1 MATGTLPRVLQTVK
15 ARLLRYYY
23 RWVGGRVWAGHFTN
37 APYSA
42 LQLALPGRQLAA
54 RVYSSSEGKDLPL
67 IVYFHGGGWVVG
79 NLESH
84 HPFCQQLRAQAG
96 CTVVAVDYR
105 LAPEYP
111 FPAALDDCRDAAAWV
126 AAHLEDIGPNNGQI
140 VLGGDSAGGHLAA
153 CAALALDADTRA
165 RLAGALLI
173 YPVVDHYTAP
183 YASYTERATGQM
195 LTSAL
200 MHWFWDTWLAGQ
212 DPQVAAE
219 AGVFPIRSQA
229 LATLPPCLVVTAER
243 DPLRDEGLQFAQR
256 LSEAGVSVTS
266 EHYSNAEHGFACSQ
280 GPTADFKHFM
290 TLATGWLRT
299 L

>member
-1 MATGTLPRVLQTVK
+1 LP
-15 ARLLRYYY
+15 
-23 RWVGGRVWAGHFTN
+23 
-37 APYSA
+37 
-42 LQLALPGRQLAA
+42 LPGRQLTA

-79 NLESH
+79 DLNSH

-105 LAPEYP
+105 LAPEHP
-111 FPAALDDCRDAAAWV
+111 FPAALEDCREAADWLATQ
-126 AAHLEDIGPNNGQI
+126 LESIGPNNGHI
-140 VLGGDSAGGHLAA
+140 VLAGDSAGGHLAA
-153 CAALALDADTRA
+153 CAALALNADTRS

-173 YPVVDHYTAP
+173 YPVVDHYNAP

-200 MHWFWDTWLAGQ
+200 MFWFWDTWLAGQ
-212 DPQVAAE
+212 DPRIADE
-219 AGVFPIRSQA
+219 AGALPIRSAA

-243 DPLRDEGLQFAQR
+243 DPLRDEGRQFAER
-256 LSEAGVSVTS
+256 LREAGVRVTS

-280 GPTADFKHFM
+280 GPTPDFKHFM